1 MKQSPSYAEKF
12 GKTQENVKQLKPGEQ
27 RKPNLLLREQRLLR
41 GWSLQRVVEELCTLS
56 SADNSLPGVNAPMVS
71 NWETGT
77 KKPSPFY
84 RERLCKLYNMTADQ
98 LGFMDSAV
106 LYSSS
111 SIRTVSVSTA
121 NNEHDN
127 TQPIHAMPS
136 TSNVMSAPSMS
147 IIPRE
152 QIKAIDLLSDGTE
165 HTHEEQLSAWLAL
178 GANHL
183 SLLLDAV
190 GSTEQVLDAV
200 RVVLHSV
207 QGLPGIS
214 RRELLEMGAGVG
226 FDNIPILTDDL
237 ITQNERLGASE
248 ALSKSISD
256 GWKLFHKTST
266 TLLFAIAESQ
276 LLILQRVHTQL
287 LPPVRCMLYSSIYRL
302 KGAALFFLARYSEAM
317 KAFNQSYIAALE
329 ANDPWNMAESLSW
342 QGGVWKA
349 YGRQDKAI
357 QATEAALRLTCV
369 YEKRS
374 LPLRARLYAHWAES
388 AALLHQSYVMMEK
401 LDAAAGLLESL
412 EINEEFDHPTWEQYR
427 AICHFYNGDLPIA
440 DRYFQQALEEMNP
453 NCILQRGYTLLL
465 QAQTRLKLGEI
476 DQSIA
481 VARNAL
487 PFITTINSPLINRGL
502 MDYMQEL
509 TRFAENE
516 TFQSFH
522 RETQP
527 LALHTLGVI
536 PRYLEAKT

>member
-1 MKQSPSYAEKF
+1 
-12 GKTQENVKQLKPGEQ
+12 VKQLKPGEQ

-41 GWSLQRVVEELCTLS
+41 GWSLQRVVEELCALS
-56 SADNSLPGVNAPMVS
+56 SVDNRLPGVNAPMVS

-106 LYSSS
+106 FHPEP
-111 SIRTVSVSTA
+111 SIGTAPDSTA
-121 NNEHDN
+121 NNGHYDARL
-127 TQPIHAMPS
+127 IHSILPAGNSKPAPS
-136 TSNVMSAPSMS
+136 TRV
-147 IIPRE
+147 IPYE
-152 QIKAIDLLSDGTE
+152 QIKAVGLLNDGTE

-183 SLLLDAV
+183 SMLLDA
-190 GSTEQVLDAV
+190 GWSPEKVLDSV
-200 RVVLHSV
+200 RVVLQGM

-214 RRELLEMGAGVG
+214 RRELLEIRAGAT
-226 FDNIPILTDDL
+226 FNDIPILTDDR
-237 ITQNERLGASE
+237 IVQNEQLRATE

-256 GWKLFHKTST
+256 GWKLFHHIST
-266 TLLFAIAESQ
+266 NLLFAIAESQ
-276 LLILQRVHTQL
+276 LLMMQRVHTL
-287 LPPVRCMLYSSIYRL
+287 LFPPVRCMFYSSIYRL

-349 YGRQDKAI
+349 FGRQDKAI
-357 QATEAALRLTCV
+357 QATEAALRLTYV
-369 YEKRS
+369 HEERS

-388 AALLHQSYVMMEK
+388 AALLHQSHIMMEK
-401 LDAAAGLLESL
+401 LDAAAELLESL
-412 EINEEFDHPTWEQYR
+412 EPNEEFDHPTWKQYR
-427 AICHFYNGDLPIA
+427 AICHFYNGDLSIA

-453 NCILQRGYTLLL
+453 NWILQKGYTLLL
-465 QAQTRLKLGEI
+465 QAQTRLKMGEI
-476 DQSIA
+476 DQSIT
-481 VARNAL
+481 VARIGL

-502 MDYMQEL
+502 MDYVQEL
-509 TRFAENE
+509 TRFADNK
-516 TFQSFH
+516 TFQAFH
-522 RETQP
+522 WETQP
-527 LALHTLGVI
+527 LALHTFGVI